1 MAERWTSEMLDQ
13 LAGLVRENTISIGE
27 LRGSVTD
34 LRALSSDLRE
44 GQAMLMQMMV
54 EERQARQ
61 EFRQITNAALDR
73 IDRTLEELRRDRN

>member
-13 LAGLVRENTISIGE
+13 LAGLVRGNTIAIGE

>member
-1 MAERWTSEMLDQ
+1 
-13 LAGLVRENTISIGE
+13 
-27 LRGSVTD
+27 
-34 LRALSSDLRE
+34 LRE

>member
-1 MAERWTSEMLDQ
+1 
-13 LAGLVRENTISIGE
+13 LVRENTITIAANSEAIAELRGSVTE

-34 LRALSSDLRE
+34 LRALSVDMRE

-61 EFRQITNAALDR
+61 EFRQVTNAALDR